1 MGVMEVRAP
10 IRWGGVQMDCSA
22 SASVIFP
29 CSTKSRSWRAVME
42 EVDKGGSEFCV
53 TVGTATRTAGILMH
67 WLLI

>member
-1 MGVMEVRAP
+1 
-10 IRWGGVQMDCSA
+10 
-22 SASVIFP
+22 
-29 CSTKSRSWRAVME
+29 ME